1 MMRLEW
7 GDVATAEAA
16 YLHEE
21 NIRNFAVVDD
31 YHPNQAWLVITVE
44 NGGVALSGTRD
55 ELVRLLARAL
65 DQVLKYT

>member
-1 MMRLEW
+1 MMQLEW
-7 GDVATAEAA
+7 GDAATAEAA
-16 YLHEE
+16 YLPEK
-21 NIRNFAVVDD
+21 NIRDFAEVDD
-31 YHPNQAWLVITVE
+31 YHPDQEWLVITVE

>member
-1 MMRLEW
+1 MPQPRRLR
-7 GDVATAEAA
+7 TCT
-16 YLHEE
+16 

-31 YHPNQAWLVITVE
+31 YHPNQAWLVITV
-44 NGGVALSGTRD
+44 NGGHALVWHED